1 VQFWRMNTAT
11 DRNAD
16 RQWNRK
22 RTAGAGAHARGMTAD
37 LVIGRSK
44 KSIELNLWNWAQ
56 SAHRQADR
64 GADDST
70 LCERCIH
77 HALLAEALLQAFGD
91 AEDSAVRADILAK
104 QEDARVLLHLLDEGE
119 IDCLDH
125 VEVCHRA
132 ILCE

>member
-1 VQFWRMNTAT
+1 MNATA

-16 RQWNRK
+16 RQRNRK
-22 RTAGAGAHARGMTAD
+22 CPAGTCAHARGVTAN

-44 KSIELNLWNWAQ
+44 KSIELNLWNWTEA
-56 SAHRQADR
+56 AHCQANR

-70 LCERCIH
+70 LCKRRIY

-91 AEDSAVRADILAK
+91 AEHSAVRADILAK
-104 QEDARVLLHLLDEGE
+104 KQDAWVLLHLLDEGE

>member
-1 VQFWRMNTAT
+1 MNATA
-11 DRNAD
+11 DRNTN
-16 RQWNRK
+16 RQWNWK
-22 RTAGAGAHARGMTAD
+22 CAAGTGAHARGVTAD
-37 LVIGRSK
+37 LVIGRPK
-44 KSIELNLWNWAQ
+44 KSIELNLWNWTEA
-56 SAHRQADR
+56 AHCQANR

-70 LCERCIH
+70 LCKRRIH

-91 AEDSAVRADILAK
+91 AEDSAVRADILAEK
-104 QEDARVLLHLLDEGE
+104 EDARVLLHLLDEGE